1 MYSQQF
7 VFFHLLEN
15 KKVQKMKKIMF
26 VIHQLNA
33 GGAQRIIMSLA
44 DNLDKKKFEVILVVI
59 NNVGEFSN
67 YSNKDVKII
76 DLKTPHARHS
86 LFKLFRLIKKEQ
98 PDIVF
103 SGIAYLNLLFAILIP
118 IIKIFVK
125 NIKFIARETN
135 TVSIQN
141 TQEKYPKLFDRLY
154 TMFYKNF
161 DIIISQSKYM
171 KNDLIENYKISNNK
185 IKVINNPIDIEKND
199 KLVNETTVSLFDKS
213 KINLLAAG
221 RLNHQKGIDLL
232 IEAMKL
238 LNDKFHLTILGE
250 GEERNNLINLA
261 KELGVLE
268 KITFAGFQ
276 KNPYVYMKQADLF
289 VLSSRYEGFPN
300 VVLEANACGTPVVAF
315 NCPGGTGEIIEN
327 GTNGFLCECGDIV
340 DLAQKIDKA
349 SLQRYDKNKIK
360 SLIKNRY
367 DVNIIIKQYQRLFHD
382 ENN

>member
-1 MYSQQF
+1 
-7 VFFHLLEN
+7 
-15 KKVQKMKKIMF
+15 MKKIMF